1 MFMAYLKRPLVAVN
15 DMFRKMP
22 RIMTFYDPIGE
33 NAGEMDFFS
42 NARAAAMLCLPT
54 VFENNRKSLIQL
66 HCERSELRLHFE
78 WTKVVQFGEFLKTY
92 SLWSNRV
99 TRRVSFNR
107 SKIGGKGQKRKIQM
121 RHFE

>member
-54 VFENNRKSLIQL
+54 VFENHRKSLIQQ

-78 WTKVVQFGEFLKTY
+78 WTKVVQFGEFLKT
-92 SLWSNRV
+92 
-99 TRRVSFNR
+99 
-107 SKIGGKGQKRKIQM
+107 
-121 RHFE
+121 